1 MSDKNPGVKAGA
13 PRPLHKIFTE
23 VPGQYDLINRLF
35 TLRLDESWRK
45 KAVKECL
52 ADKPQRIM
60 DLCTGTGDLAMRLSR
75 NSSNGTQITG
85 YDYSP
90 PMLEIA
96 KEKVSKAG
104 LQNIRLVHGD
114 AADMPFDDGQFDTI
128 GIAFAFRNLTYK
140 NPDTPKFLAEI
151 NRVLR
156 KGGRFVI
163 VESSQPASPIMKA
176 LSRIYTK
183 IIVYRLGS
191 LISGNKAAYRYLAY
205 SVINY
210 YKPEEIVALLKQY
223 GFSQISYKRLFG
235 GVAAI
240 HTAIK

>member
-1 MSDKNPGVKAGA
+1 MVEVNKGVKSGA

-35 TLRLDESWRK
+35 TLRLDERWRK
-45 KAVKECL
+45 KAVKEIL
-52 ADKPQRIM
+52 ADKPEKIM

-75 NSSNGTQITG
+75 TSFNGVDITG
-85 YDYSP
+85 YDYSQ

-96 KEKVSKAG
+96 QQKIDRAG
-104 LQNIRLVHGD
+104 LKHISLLQGD
-114 AADMPFDDGQFDTI
+114 AADMPFDDGQFDAI

-140 NPDTPKFLAEI
+140 NPDTPKFLTEI
-151 NRVLR
+151 NRVLK

-163 VESSQPASPIMKA
+163 VESSRPHSRIMKFM
-176 LSRIYTK
+176 SRIYTK
-183 IIVYRLGS
+183 NIVYRLGS
-191 LISGNKAAYRYLAY
+191 LISGNRAAYRYLAY

-210 YKPEEIVALLKQY
+210 YKPDEIVELLKQY
-223 GFSQISYKRLFG
+223 GFSRVTYKSLFG

-240 HTAIK
+240 HIAIK